1 MDKTIIIAIVITG
14 IGYVFGILTPLFKK
28 LVKKTKT
35 NVDDIALDV
44 AIGVVKFVENSF
56 GLSSGESKKQRA
68 IALINQKLGKY
79 NILNID
85 VDKLIEKAL
94 TITKMEDLKES
105 SNKTEIL
112 VPTEESKKKLVIS
125 NTTWSDV
132 SKSFENINDKM
143 DFSRSMIYA
152 NAMLKGNVF
161 EPKKTEFIA
170 QFGGV
175 CYF

>member
-14 IGYVFGILTPLFKK
+14 LGYVFGILTPFFKK

-44 AIGVVKFVENSF
+44 AIGVVKFVENTF

-68 IALINQKLGKY
+68 IDLINQKLGKY

-85 VDKLIEKAL
+85 VNNLIEKAV
-94 TITKMEDLKES
+94 TITKMEDLKS

-112 VPTEESKKKLVIS
+112 VPVEDSKKK
-125 NTTWSDV
+125 
-132 SKSFENINDKM
+132 
-143 DFSRSMIYA
+143 
-152 NAMLKGNVF
+152 
-161 EPKKTEFIA
+161 
-170 QFGGV
+170 
-175 CYF
+175 

>member
-14 IGYVFGILTPLFKK
+14 LGYVFGILTPFFKK
-28 LVKKTKT
+28 LAKKTKT

-44 AIGVVKFVENSF
+44 AIGVVKFVENTF

-112 VPTEESKKKLVIS
+112 VPTEESKK
-125 NTTWSDV
+125 N
-132 SKSFENINDKM
+132 
-143 DFSRSMIYA
+143 
-152 NAMLKGNVF
+152 
-161 EPKKTEFIA
+161 
-170 QFGGV
+170 
-175 CYF
+175 